1 MSLESVDEQLIDQLV
16 MSDESV
22 ISSIGTIT
30 KSVLAADRLTEFKA
44 AVEKY
49 SSKRQEELVDICG
62 QKYKIFFKALAWQ
75 RDFQSELEGLKGRI
89 EELQLTLSE
98 SCEQRLAKR
107 MNRLELLQVQ
117 LNLQKCMTACRNSLK
132 AFNLAQMASLHI
144 MDRKFEDAIRQLDAL
159 GRQLRS
165 IEDFSFSRQL
175 STLSLYVCVFFIL
188 TNKKSK
194 KSNGFQCKW
203 RGFMDLPWKS

>member
-44 AVEKY
+44 AVERY
-49 SSKRQEELVDICG
+49 SNKRQEELADICG

-117 LNLQKCMTACRNSLK
+117 LNLQKCMSACRNSLK

-175 STLSLYVCVFFIL
+175 STLSLCVCMCV
-188 TNKKSK
+188 SY
-194 KSNGFQCKW
+194 
-203 RGFMDLPWKS
+203 